1 MFINTYSIIYDKL
14 KMISKKLEKEI
25 KQTISKLKIK
35 KGSTLYIAGNLY
47 NFSLRKEEI
56 FFFCDYA
63 LKYFKKCIG
72 SKGNIVVPTATLN
85 IANSNK
91 IYDKK
96 KTKSYLMGI
105 FSEHLR
111 NQKNSF
117 RSDHPLWSFS
127 GIGKNV
133 KNLLKDTSYSAYGE
147 GSVFQKLLNNKTYFI
162 SLGEPHTSI
171 GMIHYVE
178 QLIGVPYRYNKEF
191 IIKVKKNNKI
201 KKKYT
206 LLGVRFKSKNMIGD
220 GNKKIISKLLDM
232 NTFKI
237 SKFKKGN
244 LYICDYDKIIE
255 NLKKIFKKNPRI
267 WLKKDKTRQKNYYKD
282 L

>member
-14 KMISKKLEKEI
+14 KMISKKLEHII
-25 KQTISKLKIK
+25 KQTISKLKLK

-47 NFSLRKEEI
+47 NFGLRKKEI
-56 FFFCDYA
+56 LYFCNYF
-63 LKYFKKCIG
+63 LKYSKESIG

-105 FSEHLR
+105 FSEYIR

-127 GIGKNV
+127 GVGKNI
-133 KNLLKDTSYSAYGE
+133 KDILDNTSYSAYGE
-147 GSVFQKLLNNKTYFI
+147 GSVFQKLLNKKTYFI

-171 GMIHYVE
+171 GMVHYVE

-191 IIKVKKNNKI
+191 IIKVKKNDKI
-201 KKKYT
+201 KKQYT
-206 LLGVRFKSKNMIGD
+206 LLGVRFNSKNMIGD
-220 GNKKIISKLLDM
+220 GNKKIISKLIDM

-237 SKFKKGN
+237 HKFKKGN
-244 LYICDYDKIIE
+244 LYMCEYDKIIE
-255 NLKKIFKKNPRI
+255 NLKIIFEKNPRI
-267 WLKKDKTRQKNYYKD
+267 WLKKDKTRQKNYYND
-282 L
+282 